1 MSKKTNYSYVGVS
14 FIILLFGIYFVPKII
29 DRISNEDIV
38 RDESRSEDINHN
50 PKKRPGTLSDL
61 QFIELNGEKKR
72 VPEFSF
78 TDQDGNT
85 VTNKDYEGKV
95 YVLEFFFTTCPSIC
109 PKMNANM
116 VELQNTFPNEKNFGI
131 ASFSITPHIDTPEV
145 LKRYADSTGVTNPNW
160 HLMTGDVDEIYKLAN
175 EGFYLYTAKDESAD
189 GGFEHSGNFALID
202 KNGFI
207 RSRSDV
213 QGSPIIYYNGIIS
226 EEEKVDEEGMEQQI
240 TWLKQDIAKLL
251 KE

>member
-29 DRISNEDIV
+29 DRISNKDVV
-38 RDESRSEDINHN
+38 RDESRSEDINLN
-50 PKKRPGTLSDL
+50 PKKRPGNLSDL
-61 QFIELNGEKKR
+61 QFIEINEVRKK

-78 TDQDGNT
+78 TDQNGNT
-85 VTNKDYEGKV
+85 VSNKDYEGKV

-116 VELQNTFPNEKNFGI
+116 VEIQNVFSNEKDFGI

-145 LKRYADSTGVTNPNW
+145 LKTYADSNGITSPNW

-175 EGFYLYTAKDESAD
+175 EGFYLYTAKDESVD

-213 QGSPIIYYNGIIS
+213 QGSPIIYYNGMIS